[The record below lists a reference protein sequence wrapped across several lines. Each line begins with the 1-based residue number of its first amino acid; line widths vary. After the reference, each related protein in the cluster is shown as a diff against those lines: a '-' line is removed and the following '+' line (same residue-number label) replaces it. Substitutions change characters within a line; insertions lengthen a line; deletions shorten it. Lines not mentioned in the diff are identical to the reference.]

1 MFEEYLLRVGII
13 NSTCSYCLK
22 SVRIWNHSGPY
33 FSAFGL
39 NTEMYG
45 VSLRIQSEC
54 GKMQTRITSNTDTFL
69 AVSVAR

>member
-1 MFEEYLLRVGII
+1 MSEEYLLRVGII
-13 NSTCSYCLK
+13 NSTCSCSLK

-54 GKMQTRITSNTDTFL
+54 GPE
-69 AVSVAR
+69 